1 MKEIKISEAS
11 KSHRDVLSNSS
22 CPFFVWGN
30 LSLVDPAVPWMLK
43 SGQSVIVDTFSFL
56 NLDSSSSPPP
66 SSPTSPPTSSPPPPA
81 PLSRRPPFCHL
92 NYKHLHCEDCG
103 RCAYLCGE
111 HHGCYCVSDNAIFC
125 DVCYCEYGV
134 RYTNPKD
141 KLCMPAD
148 MY

>member
-66 SSPTSPPTSSPPPPA
+66 SSPTSSPQPTA

-92 NYKHLHCEDCG
+92 NYKHRH
-103 RCAYLCGE
+103 
-111 HHGCYCVSDNAIFC
+111 C
-125 DVCYCEYGV
+125 DVRTVGDVLIFVVSTMAAIACQTTLASVMSAIVYMWWVTQIQRMNCAM
-134 RYTNPKD
+134 
-141 KLCMPAD
+141 CMLAD

>member
-1 MKEIKISEAS
+1 MGQPQTTPAS
-11 KSHRDVLSNSS
+11 PSQLQ
-22 CPFFVWGN
+22 PAIQQ
-30 LSLVDPAVPWMLK
+30 DPDPDPDP
-43 SGQSVIVDTFSFL
+43 DTA
-56 NLDSSSSPPP
+56 PPT
-66 SSPTSPPTSSPPPPA
+66 SSPTSPPTSSPTSPPTSSTTSPPTSSPPA

-141 KLCMPAD
+141 KL
-148 MY
+148 